1 MRVLTLIFAAGCAL
15 GAAGVASATP
25 APAALDP
32 SFLNGVQ
39 SDYMRRGGHARA
51 ARAYRGRRVAGRR
64 AAYTRRAA
72 YHRRA
77 ASYRRAAAYRRAGS
91 YRRAAYYRRAA
102 HYRRAGY
109 HRRYGHYRPYRSVRY
124 YPAYGYRHYRHR
136 RCYYRWHPV
145 FGNRL
150 VCKRRYRP
158 HVYLGF

>member
-1 MRVLTLIFAAGCAL
+1 MRVLSVILAAGFAF
-15 GAAGVASATP
+15 GVAGMASALP
-25 APAALDP
+25 APAPVDP

-51 ARAYRGRRVAGRR
+51 ARAYRGRGIAVRHG
-64 AAYTRRAA
+64 
-72 YHRRA
+72 H
-77 ASYRRAAAYRRAGS
+77 YRRAGS

-102 HYRRAGY
+102 HFRRGGY
-109 HRRYGHYRPYRSVRY
+109 YRRYGYYRPYRRVGYY
-124 YPAYGYRHYRHR
+124 YPSGYRYYRHR